1 MISGRLIRVIL
12 ALGFIVLSA
21 VFCLGTLFIKPEVA
35 SGVPHYYH
43 KNTKREK
50 AGQDTLNFIIIEP
63 GEMRSGK
70 YQEDNRKKHQLNDI
84 EIYGSMTL
92 NEVSEKYNIPLPE
105 LAKSINVPVELAY
118 EKLGRLRKRYGFH
131 MDDLRKF
138 IDNRKVEND
147 R

>member
-1 MISGRLIRVIL
+1 MISGRIIRVLL

-21 VFCLGTLFIKPEVA
+21 VFCIGTLFIKPEVA
-35 SGVPHYYH
+35 TGMPHYYH

-50 AGQDTLNFIIIEP
+50 AGKDTL
-63 GEMRSGK
+63 
-70 YQEDNRKKHQLNDI
+70 I

-92 NEVSEKYNIPLPE
+92 KEVSGKYNIPLPE
-105 LAKSINVPVELAY
+105 LAKSIDVPVELAY

-138 IDNRKVEND
+138 IDNRRGEND